1 MGEPIPY
8 PPARP
13 FLLTNHGDK
22 MPTFIHRLQLADQAY
37 VLGKVWP
44 TTEDELE
51 GIPKEQRAAVIEQL
65 QKLKIGMIYFRPEL
79 RDDVNDGSLTGA
91 ATEPAHYEV
100 WCINEDLGAQIRQLN
115 ELQERGA
122 LQQRAELLKSMG
134 GIRKRKVYLDKVL
147 FADEILTPDDA
158 LDEINDRTAEQLE
171 EESTGQQQQQPQ
183 PTNGQQP
190 AQGV

>member
-1 MGEPIPY
+1 
-8 PPARP
+8 
-13 FLLTNHGDK
+13 
-22 MPTFIHRLQLADQAY
+22 MPTFIHRLELTTGQSY

-44 TTEDELE
+44 STKDELE
-51 GIPKEQRAAVIEQL
+51 DIPKEQQPQVIEML
-65 QKLKIGMIYFRPEL
+65 QKLKIGFIYFRPEL
-79 RDDVNDGSLTGA
+79 RDDVNDGALTGA

-100 WCINEDLGAQIRQLN
+100 WCINEDLGNQIRQLN

-122 LQQRAELLKSMG
+122 MEQRAEMLKSMG

-171 EESTGQQQQQPQ
+171 EDAAQQPQQPQ

-190 AQGV
+190 VQGV